1 MSAVSGLAALTVF
14 WRLLLTL
21 ALVGTLSSAIFL
33 ILGLIAAVRYR
44 LRSRR
49 ERQLIARTPMAA
61 LPPVTILKPV
71 HGAEPRLREN
81 LESFFLQ
88 DYPDFE
94 IVFGAR
100 DARNAAVSVVEDLCL
115 RYPQVKARV
124 VFSGPPQWPN
134 AKVFSLEKMI
144 AVTSNDYLVISDSD
158 VEVGPDFLRNIVP
171 PLLEPKNGLLTCLYR
186 GIPADSFWSS
196 LEALGM
202 SVEMT
207 SGVIIADMME
217 GMRFALGAVIALRR
231 DALQKIGG
239 MVSAA
244 DYYSDDFVLG
254 NLVWGAGYNVVLS
267 SYIAGHVLMPVSF
280 VRSFGHQLRWTKST
294 RYSRPRGHLGTGLTF
309 AMPYGLLGLIS
320 AAALGRPQLGLA
332 LMLAAVLNRMAQ
344 SVAIGWGI
352 TADTRALA
360 LCWLYPLRDLFG
372 FFTWLGSYFNRTFLW
387 RGELYRFGAG
397 GRITA
402 ERPDAATPLTDRA

>member
-1 MSAVSGLAALTVF
+1 MNTPGLLASMFV

-21 ALVGTLSSAIFL
+21 ALVGTLSSSVFL
-33 ILGLIAAVRYR
+33 ILALIAAVRYR
-44 LRSRR
+44 FRCRH
-49 ERQLIARTPMAA
+49 EKQFIASTSASA
-61 LPPVTILKPV
+61 LPAVTILKPV

-81 LESFFLQ
+81 LETFFLQ

-94 IVFGAR
+94 VVFGAR
-100 DARNAAVSVVEDLCL
+100 DPSNEAVRVVEALQ
-115 RYPQVKARV
+115 RQYPQVKSCV
-124 VFSGPPQWPN
+124 VYSGPPQWPN
-134 AKVFSLEKMI
+134 AKVFSLDKMI
-144 AVTSNDYLVISDSD
+144 AATTNDLLVISDSD
-158 VEVGPDFLRNIVP
+158 VEVSPGFLRNIVP

-186 GIPADSFWSS
+186 GVPARSFWSS

-207 SGVIIADMME
+207 SGVITADMME

-231 DALQKIGG
+231 DALNAIGG
-239 MVSAA
+239 MISAS

-254 NLVWGAGYNVVLS
+254 NSVWAAGYNVVLS
-267 SYIAGHVLMPVSF
+267 SYIAGHVLMPTSF

-294 RYSRPRGHLGTGLTF
+294 RYSRPLGHLGTGLTF
-309 AMPYGLLGLIS
+309 AVPFGLLGWIS
-320 AAALGRPQLGLA
+320 AAALGRPHLGLA
-332 LMLAAVLNRMAQ
+332 LLAAAALNRMVQ

-352 TADTRALA
+352 TGDLRALG
-360 LCWLYPLRDLFG
+360 LCWLYPLRDLVG
-372 FFTWLGSYFNRTFLW
+372 FFAWAGSYFSRTFLW

-402 ERPDAATPLTDRA
+402 EHRNARPLTDQA